1 MDRLV
6 LIDKTK
12 DTGRYTTLT
21 YKDAAAIMTLDV
33 VDLELSIAEHGRCAR
48 SFGFASHS
56 KRRISKH

>member
-21 YKDAAAIMTLDV
+21 YKDAAAVMTLDLA
-33 VDLELSIAEHGRCAR
+33 DLEFSIAEHGRCDTE
-48 SFGFASHS
+48 FWICIH
-56 KRRISKH
+56 